1 MNNKTTLQMASLVSL
16 FLLVCHMTSDVIDQP
31 VGHVKYPIPVI
42 VFVVLL
48 YATLMLAESVLG
60 LIIMMLGGLIGAG
73 MIVLHSPGLVVRNSE
88 GYLFVWTLF
97 TLATTGWFTAILA
110 ARALWIR
117 FRSRRPGDS
126 ANR

>member
-1 MNNKTTLQMASLVSL
+1 MNNKTTLQAASLVSL
-16 FLLVCHMTSDVIDQP
+16 LLMICHMTSDVIDQP

-42 VFVVLL
+42 VFVIWL

-60 LIIMMLGGLIGAG
+60 LVIMLLGGLIGSM
-73 MIVLHSPGLVVRNSE
+73 MIVLHSPGTVVGKSE

-110 ARALWIR
+110 ARALWVR
-117 FRSRRPGDS
+117 FRSRRSGGYQL
-126 ANR
+126 